1 MLMSELPSQQ
11 VLLSYRTFSEIIR
24 RFPGLIHTF
33 LFLNF
38 ELSLVVVFVSVLF
51 PRCKKGFLSLT
62 VMHKAR
68 KFIRVSQHLQI
79 C

>member
-11 VLLSYRTFSEIIR
+11 AILSFRTFSEIIR
-24 RFPGLIHTF
+24 IFPGLIHTF

-51 PRCKKGFLSLT
+51 LWCKKGFFSLT
-62 VMHKAR
+62 VVHKAR